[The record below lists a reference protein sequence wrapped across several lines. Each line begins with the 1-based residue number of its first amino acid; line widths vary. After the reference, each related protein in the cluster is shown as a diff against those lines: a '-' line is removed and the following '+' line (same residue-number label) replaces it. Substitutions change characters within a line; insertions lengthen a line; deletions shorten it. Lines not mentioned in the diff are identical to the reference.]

1 MPQIIGM
8 NLQLS
13 DEETALLEREL
24 RNILDNYRYFFSP
37 CCRTLR
43 ETLNKIRSEPTR
55 RALTRT
61 PTIRAAR
68 TFLPTLNGDST
79 RLINTMINVC
89 REPKTVRIAEI
100 LFWNNKPT
108 ERNPTDLELDLPPA
122 PFFDD
127 PKNLANAFTR
137 HGLVKSFW
145 NLAGSEGQPSGPAP
159 PSTGTKLIPDG
170 TSEPTTASLRAEPVE
185 VEPPVGPH
193 RLFPFR

>member
-24 RNILDNYRYFFSP
+24 RNILDNDRYFFSP

-43 ETLNKIRSEPTR
+43 ETLNKMRPEPAR

-100 LFWNNKPT
+100 LFWNNEPA
-108 ERNPTDLELDLPPA
+108 EGNRPDPQLDLPPSR
-122 PFFDD
+122 FTDD
-127 PKNLANAFTR
+127 PTNLLTRLHTAWFGQELLETKRIGRAAF
-137 HGLVKSFW
+137 W
-145 NLAGSEGQPSGPAP
+145 
-159 PSTGTKLIPDG
+159 
-170 TSEPTTASLRAEPVE
+170 TSAAR
-185 VEPPVGPH
+185 
-193 RLFPFR
+193 R